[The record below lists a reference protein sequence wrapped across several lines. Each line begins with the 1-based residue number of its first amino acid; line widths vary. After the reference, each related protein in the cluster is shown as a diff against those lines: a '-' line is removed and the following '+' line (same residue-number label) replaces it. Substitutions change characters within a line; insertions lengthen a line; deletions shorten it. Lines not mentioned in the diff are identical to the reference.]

1 MPDRSIRLAP
11 NPMCELLGMSANVPT
26 DIRFSFAG
34 LARRGGGVGPHRDG
48 WGVAFYDGRAARAF
62 HDPEPA
68 ASSDI
73 ARFVSA
79 HPIKSRTVIAHIRQA
94 NRGPVALAN
103 THPFSRELWGR
114 VWTFA
119 HNGQLR
125 GVKSLPLDFY
135 APVGATDSEY
145 AFCWMLDQLRARF
158 PTLPA
163 VRDLDREILQLSA
176 LLARMGVFNMLLSDS
191 RTLYAFCGKKLSC
204 LTRRAPFGQASL
216 IDDDRKVNFAEE
228 TGPNDCVTVVATGPL
243 TSDETWTA
251 IKPGALLALRD
262 GKIAASLFIEP
273 PGGEKPA
280 RRKRSPPC

>member
-1 MPDRSIRLAP
+1 
-11 NPMCELLGMSANVPT
+11 MCELLGMSANVPT

-34 LARRGGGVGPHRDG
+34 LARRGGGAGPHRDG
-48 WGVAFYDGRAARAF
+48 WGIAFYEGRSARAF

-73 ARFVSA
+73 ARFVGS

-94 NRGPVALAN
+94 NRGRVTLAN

-125 GVKSLPLDFY
+125 GVKTLRLDFY
-135 APVGATDSEY
+135 GPVGTTDSEH
-145 AFCWMLDQLRARF
+145 AFCWMLDQLRTRF
-158 PTLPA
+158 ESLPPPPQ
-163 VRDLDREILQLSA
+163 LDREILQLSTK
-176 LLARMGVFNMLLSDS
+176 LARLGVFNMLLSDS
-191 RTLYAFCGKKLSC
+191 RTLYAFCGKRLAC
-204 LTRRAPFGQASL
+204 LTRRAPFGEATL
-216 IDDDRKVNFAEE
+216 IDEDRKVNFAEE

-243 TSDETWTA
+243 TSDESWTA
-251 IKPGALLALRD
+251 IKPGTLLALRE
-262 GKIAASLFIEP
+262 GQVAATLFIEP

-280 RRKRSPPC
+280 RAKRTVPC

>member
-1 MPDRSIRLAP
+1 
-11 NPMCELLGMSANVPT
+11 MCELLGMSANVPT

-48 WGVAFYDGRAARAF
+48 LGVAFYEGRAARAF

-73 ARFVSA
+73 ARFLSG
-79 HPIKSRTVIAHIRQA
+79 HPIRSRTVIAHIRQA

-125 GVKSLPLDFY
+125 GVRSLPLDFY
-135 APVGATDSEY
+135 APIGATDSEY

-158 PTLPA
+158 TALPP
-163 VRDLDREILQLSA
+163 RQKLDHEILQLSTR
-176 LLARMGVFNMLLSDS
+176 LARLGVFNMLLSDS
-191 RTLYAFCGKKLSC
+191 RSLYAFCGKKLAC
-204 LTRRAPFGQASL
+204 LTRRAPFGEATL
-216 IDDDRKVNFAEE
+216 IDEDRKVNFAEE
-228 TGPNDCVTVVATGPL
+228 TGPDDCVTVVATGPL
-243 TSDETWTA
+243 TSDEVWTS
-251 IKPGALLALRD
+251 IKPGTLLVLRN
-262 GKIAASLFIEP
+262 GKIANSLHIEP
-273 PGGEKPA
+273 PGGERPA
-280 RRKRSPPC
+280 RARRIQPC

>member
-1 MPDRSIRLAP
+1 
-11 NPMCELLGMSANVPT
+11 MSANVPT

-34 LARRGGGVGPHRDG
+34 LARRGGGAGPHRDG
-48 WGVAFYDGRAARAF
+48 WGIAFYEGRSARSF

-73 ARFVSA
+73 ARFVGS

-94 NRGPVALAN
+94 NRGRVTLAN

-114 VWTFA
+114 IWTFA

-125 GVKSLPLDFY
+125 CVKTLPLDFY
-135 APVGATDSEY
+135 GPIGTTDSEH

-158 PTLPA
+158 ETLPA
-163 VRDLDREILQLSA
+163 HPQLDREILQLSTK
-176 LLARMGVFNMLLSDS
+176 LARLGVFNMLLSDS
-191 RTLYAFCGKKLSC
+191 RSLYAFCGKRLSC
-204 LTRRAPFGQASL
+204 LTRRAPFGEATL
-216 IDDDRKVNFAEE
+216 IDEDRKVNFAEE

-243 TSDETWTA
+243 TSDESWTA
-251 IKPGALLALRD
+251 IKPGTLLALRE
-262 GKIAASLFIEP
+262 GEVASSLFIEP

-280 RRKRSPPC
+280 RAKRTASC